1 MSTRYLG
8 RSELLTL
15 LRNSRDPLAERASA
29 ALDPTDADVVPV
41 HSGGLDRA
49 TYEVRLARAEAGEGP
64 TTAGAEEVR
73 RGAKAA
79 DDRGRDHELPRYR
92 RHPLPR
98 AAGRRSGGCH
108 HRHRVTVEGARSSAR
123 PSFHYLGMRVLI
135 RASCAGA

>member
-1 MSTRYLG
+1 MPTRYLG

-64 TTAGAEEVR
+64 TTVGLRSFVEAMKQPMTEAETMSF
-73 RGAKAA
+73 RGTDGTHFLVLLDGGQVAA
-79 DDRGRDHELPRYR
+79 ITAIESP
-92 RHPLPR
+92 
-98 AAGRRSGGCH
+98 
-108 HRHRVTVEGARSSAR
+108 
-123 PSFHYLGMRVLI
+123 
-135 RASCAGA
+135 